1 MNSPPPSRKPRVA
14 VVFGGRS
21 SEHAISCV
29 SAGSVLRAI
38 DRDCYDVV
46 PIGIGVDG
54 RWVLAADD
62 PDRMVITEGVL
73 PSVDPAGSS
82 VLLAGDPTARHLVIS
97 DPGQVPG
104 ELGQVDVVF
113 PVLHGPYG
121 EDGTIQGLL
130 ELAGVPY
137 VGSGVLS
144 SAVSMDKAA
153 MKVMLAGAGLPVG
166 PHLVISGRDWPDHR
180 QPDGPAAG
188 AGQPASAPPTS
199 PAAPQI
205 LDQVRRQLT
214 LPVFVKPARAGSSV
228 GITKVKDW
236 ADLEAAVDTA
246 RQFDPKVVVEQAV
259 EGREIECGV
268 LETLDGSGVE
278 TSVCAEIVLPSSR
291 EFYDFDAK
299 YLSDSDPDT
308 DSTTLV
314 VPADLPVEVSR
325 QVRAMA
331 VDAFRALECE
341 GFARVDFFVG
351 PQGTV
356 TVNEVNTIPGFTP
369 VSMFPLMWA
378 ATGVDYPTLVD
389 RLIGSALRKRPG
401 LR

>member
-38 DRDCYDVV
+38 DRDRYDVV

>member
-73 PSVDPAGSS
+73 PSVDPTGSS